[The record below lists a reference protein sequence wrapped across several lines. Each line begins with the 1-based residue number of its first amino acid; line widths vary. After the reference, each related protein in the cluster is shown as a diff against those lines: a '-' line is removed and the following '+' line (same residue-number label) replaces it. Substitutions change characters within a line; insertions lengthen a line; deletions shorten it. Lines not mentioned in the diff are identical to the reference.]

1 MNSSE
6 WNGFPRHDFVVNG
19 REAFLVAPHNPAPG
33 RPWIWRTEFFG
44 HQPQGDLALLKLGYH
59 AAYINMQ
66 NMFGGPESML
76 HMDAFHLHATHH
88 FGLSKKVVLEGFSRG
103 GLYAFNWAARKPD
116 CVAGIY
122 VDAPV
127 CDFKSWPGGLGKGQG
142 SPGDWAQCKA
152 VYGLTQEQALAY
164 RQNPID
170 VLAPIAAARIPILSI
185 CGDADTVVPFE
196 ENTVIIAERYRALGG
211 KITVIAKPGVGHHPH
226 SLEDPQPIVDFVLAA
241 TK

>member
-6 WNGFPRHDFVVNG
+6 WNGFSCHDFVVNG
-19 REAFLVAPHNPAPG
+19 REAFVVAPHDAAPG

-44 HQPQGDLALLKLGYH
+44 HQPQGDLALMNLGFH

-66 NMFGGPESML
+66 NMYGGPESML
-76 HMDAFHLHATHH
+76 HMDAFHLHLTYHH
-88 FGLSKKVVLEGFSRG
+88 GLSKKAVLEGFSRG

-116 CVAGIY
+116 CVAAIY

-127 CDFKSWPGGLGKGQG
+127 CDFKSWPAGLGKGQG
-142 SPGDWAQCKA
+142 SSGDWAQCKA
-152 VYGLTQEQALAY
+152 VYGLTQEQALGY

-185 CGDADTVVPFE
+185 CGDADTVVPFA
-196 ENTVIIAERYRALGG
+196 ENTAIVEQRYRALGG
-211 KITVIAKPGVGHHPH
+211 KITVINKPGVEHHPH

-241 TK
+241 TR